1 MPQKLS
7 ARYYG
12 PYTIIEKIRKVAN
25 MVQLPPSARIHNV
38 FHVSQLKK
46 YEGSSAMMH
55 SDPPLFWEQT
65 PAEPEAILERRV
77 VKNGNKAVTQWLIK
91 WKGEEVTE
99 ATWEDAQVICEKFPQ
114 IDLVGEVVLK
124 EGGVSGS
131 RAAPP
136 SVGGG
141 MSAVG

>member
-55 SDPPLFWEQT
+55 SDPPL
-65 PAEPEAILERRV
+65 ILGADTCGAR
-77 VKNGNKAVTQWLIK
+77 GYF
-91 WKGEEVTE
+91 GEEN
-99 ATWEDAQVICEKFPQ
+99 
-114 IDLVGEVVLK
+114 G
-124 EGGVSGS
+124 
-131 RAAPP
+131 
-136 SVGGG
+136 
-141 MSAVG
+141 